1 MKHFFTLLMIV
12 SFSVGSMVAQTIV
25 GTDPENKNVVL
36 EEFTG
41 IHCVYCPQG
50 HAIAQGIYDAN
61 PDDVVLIN
69 IHQGSYAIPSG
80 SEPDFRTQWGDAIS
94 GQSGL
99 LGYPAG
105 TVNRHLFPGYSQGSG
120 TAQSRST
127 WQTTSNIILNEPSYL
142 NIALEATIVNSTR
155 QLVVYVEVYYTGDS
169 PVDKNFLNVALLQN
183 NILGPQTGGGQGDN
197 YNHKHMLRHL
207 LTGQWGVEISE
218 TSEGTLYTKT
228 LTYEIPDDYKD
239 VPVVLE
245 DVDVVAFVSQSHQ
258 EIISGNMAEITMVE
272 SNDYDA
278 AILTSYVS
286 QTACTGELNPTV
298 VLKNYGVVDLT
309 SLDFVYSA
317 NGEEPATYNWT
328 GELSQNESTMVE
340 LPTVVYSATDD
351 NEININCEM
360 PNGQSDELPQNDIF
374 TSNPSGSITFP
385 QECYFGVQ
393 TLGAPQDITW
403 SIVDMDGTVLAE
415 GGPYETGGLKLTQ
428 LSFPEAGCYTLTLND
443 ASGMGLS
450 GGFYVILD
458 METEIIWTG
467 ESFSNTAI
475 AEFAYDIVIDIPE
488 TENIENVNVY
498 PNPISQSANIEFT
511 LNQSTKVKAS
521 VYDMLGR
528 NVMDLFEGEMLSGN
542 QNIRMEASG
551 LNEGIYF
558 IRIEMNNQVY
568 SHKVSIK

>member
-1 MKHFFTLLMIV
+1 MIV
-12 SFSVGSMVAQTIV
+12 SFSVGSMIAQTIV

-50 HAIAQGIYDAN
+50 HAIAQAIYDAN
-61 PDDVVLIN
+61 PDDVILIN
-69 IHQGSYAIPSG
+69 IHEGPFALPSG
-80 SEPDFRTQWGDAIS
+80 NEPDFRTQWGGAIAGQAGSSNIGWPS
-94 GQSGL
+94 GS
-99 LGYPAG
+99 
-105 TVNRHLFPGYSQGSG
+105 VNRHLFTGSN
-120 TAQSRST
+120 TAMSRSA
-127 WQTTSNIILNEPSYL
+127 WSGAANQILAQPSYL
-142 NIALEATIVNSTR
+142 NIAAEATIVTSTR

-169 PVDKNFLNVALLQN
+169 PVDNNFLNVALLQN

-197 YNHKHMLRHL
+197 YNHNHMLRHL
-207 LTGQWGVEISE
+207 LTGQWGVEILE

-228 LTYEIPDDYKD
+228 ITYEIPDDYKD

-245 DVDVVAFVSQSHQ
+245 DIDIVAFVTESHQ
-258 EIISGNMAEITMVE
+258 EAISGNMAEISMLE

-286 QTACTGELNPTV
+286 QTACSGELNPTV

-317 NGEEPATYNWT
+317 NGEEPSTYNWT
-328 GELSQNESTMVE
+328 GDLSQNESTMVE

-374 TSNPSGSITFP
+374 TSTPSGSITFP

-393 TLGAPQDITW
+393 TLGEPQDITW
-403 SIVDMDGTVLAE
+403 NIVDADGTVLAE

-428 LSFPEAGCYTLTLND
+428 LSFPESGCYTLTLND

-450 GGFYVILD
+450 GGFYVMLD

-467 ESFSNTAI
+467 QSFSNTAI
-475 AEFAYDIVIDIPE
+475 AEFAYDIVIDVPE
-488 TENIENVNVY
+488 IENIENVNVY

-511 LNQSTKVKAS
+511 LNHSTKVKAS

-528 NVMDLFEGEMLSGN
+528 NVMDIFEGGMLSGN

-551 LNEGIYF
+551 LNKGIYF